1 MEFTETALPQGV
13 LIAPSGRLDSN
24 TAVDFEKQLLARL
37 DSAPSLVLDLGDLE
51 YVSSAGLRVILMA
64 AKKIRQGQGRM
75 LLCALRPHIREVFEI
90 SGFMAIFEV
99 HPDRAAALAAFG
111 A

>member
-1 MEFTETALPQGV
+1 MEFTETTLPQGV

-24 TAVDFEKQLLARL
+24 TALDFEKNLLARL
-37 DSAPSLVLDLGDLE
+37 DSATSLVLDLDDLE
-51 YVSSAGLRVILMA
+51 YISSAGLRVILMA

-75 LLCALRPHIREVFEI
+75 IICALRPHIREVFEI

-99 HPDRAAALAAFG
+99 HNDRAGALAALG